1 MSYISHQGDS
11 TWTLLSVAYKRSSES
26 IPSGGDF
33 REERECAERE
43 EDNFIVCA
51 VVNHTECLWL
61 SRMRSAPGRS
71 MQCYEKSYTRPEL
84 KGKPNVL

>member
-1 MSYISHQGDS
+1 MSSTSHQGES
-11 TWTLLSVAYKRSSES
+11 IWTLLSVAYKRSSDS

-33 REERECAERE
+33 REEREWEERE

-61 SRMRSAPGRS
+61 SRMRSAPGPS
-71 MQCYEKSYTRPEL
+71 MQCYEKSYARPESR
-84 KGKPNVL
+84 GKPNAL